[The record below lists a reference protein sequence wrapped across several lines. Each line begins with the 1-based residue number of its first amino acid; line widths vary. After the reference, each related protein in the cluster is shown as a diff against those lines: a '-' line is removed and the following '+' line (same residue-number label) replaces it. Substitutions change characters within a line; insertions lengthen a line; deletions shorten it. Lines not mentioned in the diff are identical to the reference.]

1 MIYLVLCLLLDLLL
15 RRRARG
21 HLLFLFSRN
30 WPLETAILTALVL
43 FSLLVGEN
51 HVVPFVYFQF

>member
-1 MIYLVLCLLLDLLL
+1 MSLVLWLVLDLLL

-21 HLLFLFSRN
+21 HLLWLFSRN
-30 WPLETAILTALVL
+30 WALETALVSALL
-43 FSLLVGEN
+43 FFSLLVGEN